1 MSKYIEEASDLNVEG
16 IEFYVKETPDGYVY
30 LDEEFKYF
38 VSKADL
44 IHAFRM
50 NDIVVIDNGVACR
63 ASNIIIDDDKATVQ
77 YISIDDGSVTGKEV
91 KSFDVAL
98 VTDVEIAADTDLLG
112 KVVGDLQS
120 NVEVSDKEIT
130 GTIKYVTGYTGFS
143 SKVEEQSGN
152 YLAIHNTCNL
162 EDDIYVE
169 LIGGKSGP
177 VKLDSDGIII
187 LRLANKNQRVKVTC
201 GVYSKE
207 YSLSKLILETP
218 EDDSEE

>member
-16 IEFYVKETPDGYVY
+16 VEFYVKDTPDGYIY
-30 LDEEFKYF
+30 LDEEFKF
-38 VSKADL
+38 VVSKADL

-50 NDIVVIDNGVACR
+50 NDLVIIDNGVACR
-63 ASNIIIDDDKATVQ
+63 ASNLIVDNNKATAQ
-77 YISIDDGSVTGKEV
+77 YVSIDDGTVTGKEV
-91 KSFDVAL
+91 DSFDVNL
-98 VTDVEIAADTDLLG
+98 VTDVEIASDTDLLG

-120 NVEVSDKEIT
+120 NVEVGDKEIT
-130 GTIKYVTGYTGFS
+130 GTIKYVEGYTGFS

-152 YLAIHNTCNL
+152 YLAIHNTSNL

-187 LRLANKNQRVKVTC
+187 LRLANTNQRVKVKC
-201 GVYSKE
+201 GEYVKE
-207 YSLSKLILETP
+207 YSLNRLVLETP